1 MKNVKF
7 SSIGLMDILY
17 FTTRPKN
24 REKIIQSASTKPL
37 VAEYETNRKAEE
49 RHPEKQ
55 EFVICDIV
63 EHDANVKS
71 YFLKKKDGTN
81 PAFFR
86 AGQYVVVR
94 QKIDGKLIAR
104 PISISCG
111 PDFSLDGKYVI
122 TVKRAP
128 GGFMSEYILD
138 NWKVGDEVTTSGPQ
152 GVFYYEGLRDAKNVV
167 AVAGGSGITPIL
179 SMAYAIMAG
188 DEDFNLTVLYGSRT
202 EKDVLFKKEFEEISK
217 RTDKVKVVYVLSDEE
232 KEGCESGFITAE
244 LIKKY
249 AGSEQ
254 YSIFASGPQ
263 SMYTFLDGEV
273 EKLGIEQ
280 KFYRKELFGS
290 AKEPWK
296 LPGYP
301 QEAKDKVFN
310 LHVKMCNK
318 EYDISCNANENMLV
332 ALERAG
338 IAGPNRCRGG
348 ICGWCR
354 SKLLSGEVFIPARTA
369 DATQTRCTATFTHAR
384 RLRSPTQALK
394 CLTTNK
400 RFKTAK
406 KEPQCGSFFFCLVS
420 CFLHNKRFIVRSCTD

>member
-24 REKIIQSASTKPL
+24 REKMIQSASTKPL

-94 QKIDGKLIAR
+94 QIIDGKLIAR

-318 EYDISCNANENMLV
+318 EYDIPCNANENMLV

-354 SKLLSGEVFIPARTA
+354 SKLLSGKVFIRENTDGRRDA
-369 DATQTRCTATFTHAR
+369 DKVYGYIHPCASF
-384 RLRSPTQALK
+384 ALSDASIEVPN
-394 CLTTNK
+394 NK
-400 RFKTAK
+400 
-406 KEPQCGSFFFCLVS
+406 
-420 CFLHNKRFIVRSCTD
+420 

>member
-1 MKNVKF
+1 
-7 SSIGLMDILY
+7 MDILY

-24 REKIIQSASTKPL
+24 REKMIQSASTKPL

-152 GVFYYEGLRDAKNVV
+152 GVFYYERLRDAKERRC
-167 AVAGGSGITPIL
+167 GCRRQRYHPHSFHGIRNH
-179 SMAYAIMAG
+179 G
-188 DEDFNLTVLYGSRT
+188 R
-202 EKDVLFKKEFEEISK
+202 
-217 RTDKVKVVYVLSDEE
+217 RR
-232 KEGCESGFITAE
+232 GFQPHRSLWQQNRKGRAFQ
-244 LIKKY
+244 K
-249 AGSEQ
+249 
-254 YSIFASGPQ
+254 
-263 SMYTFLDGEV
+263 
-273 EKLGIEQ
+273 GI
-280 KFYRKELFGS
+280 
-290 AKEPWK
+290 
-296 LPGYP
+296 
-301 QEAKDKVFN
+301 
-310 LHVKMCNK
+310 
-318 EYDISCNANENMLV
+318 
-332 ALERAG
+332 
-338 IAGPNRCRGG
+338 
-348 ICGWCR
+348 
-354 SKLLSGEVFIPARTA
+354 
-369 DATQTRCTATFTHAR
+369 
-384 RLRSPTQALK
+384 
-394 CLTTNK
+394 
-400 RFKTAK
+400 
-406 KEPQCGSFFFCLVS
+406 
-420 CFLHNKRFIVRSCTD
+420 

>member
-7 SSIGLMDILY
+7 SSVGLFDILY
-17 FTTRPKN
+17 FTTRPKV
-24 REKIIQSASTKPL
+24 REKMIQSTPTTAL
-37 VAEYETNRKAEE
+37 VEEYATNIKAEE

-55 EFVICDIV
+55 DFVISDIV
-63 EHDANVKS
+63 EHGNGVKS
-71 YFLKKKDGTN
+71 YFLKKANGTN

-94 QKIDGKLIAR
+94 QLIDGKLIAR
-104 PISISCG
+104 PISLSCG
-111 PDFSLDGKYVI
+111 PDYTLEGKYVI
-122 TVKRAP
+122 TVKRVE
-128 GGFMSEYILD
+128 GGFMSGYILD
-138 NWKVGDEVTTSGPQ
+138 NWKVGDSVTTSGPQ
-152 GVFYYEGLRDAKNVV
+152 GVFYYEGLRDAKKVV

-179 SMAYAIMAG
+179 SMAYAILAG
-188 DEDFNLTVLYGSRT
+188 DEDFEMTVLYGSRT
-202 EKDVLFKKEFEEISK
+202 YDDVLFKKEFEEICK
-217 RTDKVKVVYVLSDEE
+217 RTDKVKVVNVLSEE
-232 KEGCESGFITAE
+232 NHEGCENGFITAE

-249 AGSEQ
+249 AGDGE

-273 EKLGIEQ
+273 AKLGIKQ

-301 QEAKDKVFN
+301 VEAKDKVFN
-310 LHVKMCNK
+310 LHVKMCDK
-318 EYDISCNANENMLV
+318 EYNIPCNANENMLV

-354 SKLLSGEVFIPARTA
+354 SKLLSGEVFIPENTDGRRDA
-369 DATQTRCTATFTHAR
+369 DKVYGYIHPCASF
-384 RLRSPTQALK
+384 ALSNVSIEVPN
-394 CLTTNK
+394 NK
-400 RFKTAK
+400 
-406 KEPQCGSFFFCLVS
+406 
-420 CFLHNKRFIVRSCTD
+420 

>member
-24 REKIIQSASTKPL
+24 REKMIQSASTKPL

-318 EYDISCNANENMLV
+318 EYDIPCNANENMLV

-354 SKLLSGEVFIPARTA
+354 SKLLSGEVFIPENTDGRRDA
-369 DATQTRCTATFTHAR
+369 DKVYSYIHPCASF
-384 RLRSPTQALK
+384 ALSDASIEVPN
-394 CLTTNK
+394 NK
-400 RFKTAK
+400 
-406 KEPQCGSFFFCLVS
+406 
-420 CFLHNKRFIVRSCTD
+420 